1 MHSKTP
7 AWGRGEVVQA
17 ETRREAREEATEMTL
32 RRTNRAGEELV
43 SPPPWVG
50 LTVSGSGV

>member
-1 MHSKTP
+1 M
-7 AWGRGEVVQA
+7 QA

-32 RRTNRAGEELV
+32 RRTNRAREELV

-50 LTVSGSGV
+50 ADGFR